1 LAMMPSPST
10 TRTMMAPKLRI
21 SKVAFSALSMPRHLR
36 TDRTGSCQ
44 VFLLVNR
51 GDRAL
56 LDFWTPRLPSV
67 AGGLQREGITV
78 RFGNHIPKRR
88 PPAKS
93 VLQGSRLRTRKII
106 PACARL
112 REGSKDIQMG
122 AIMFKRSSA
131 KPATL
136 AGIFARRRKL
146 TAQFDEGDGP
156 AIHKLGRAH
165 DSVRLAIHL
174 VQW

>member
-1 LAMMPSPST
+1 MPIMLAMMPSPST
-10 TRTMMAPKLRI
+10 TRTMMAPKLRT

-36 TDRTGSCQ
+36 TDRTGSRH

-51 GDRAL
+51 GDRTPSRL
-56 LDFWTPRLPSV
+56 LDSAVT
-67 AGGLQREGITV
+67 
-78 RFGNHIPKRR
+78 KRR
-88 PPAKS
+88 RGTSAVRYHCAFWKPHFEAPPACES
-93 VLQGSRLRTRKII
+93 ILQGSRRRTRKII

-112 REGSKDIQMG
+112 PEGSKEIQIG
-122 AIMFKRSSA
+122 AIMFKRSST

-165 DSVRLAIHL
+165 DSVR
-174 VQW
+174 